1 MLWLTYLERFK
12 SRLVEYLKYMF
23 LSTRISKKI
32 QTILL
37 KFFYWA
43 FHVAGLLIRAHF
55 KLVGHNKRHFP
66 FWDGHLH

>member
-1 MLWLTYLERFK
+1 MLWLIYLEKFK
-12 SRLVEYLKYMF
+12 SHLVEYLKYMF
-23 LSTRISKKI
+23 SSTRILKKI

-37 KFFYWA
+37 KFFYGA